1 MEGIQLNAER
11 SLPFSM
17 AIDGPA
23 ASGKSVVGSEV
34 AHRLGVR
41 FLDTGT
47 MYRAVAWA
55 TIRRQVNP
63 TDADA
68 LTELAE
74 SADIRLEADANGDR
88 LLLEG
93 EDITDNLRLPEVDQI
108 VSQISEVSG
117 VRRAL
122 VAQQRAI
129 ACQGAIVMSG
139 RDIGTVVLPNAGV
152 KVFLTAS
159 AEVRAARRSADMKQG
174 QGKPNYTETLAG
186 LLRRDRIDSKRDD
199 SPLRRAEDAV
209 MICTDQMTINEV
221 TLKILAMA
229 RQC

>member
-1 MEGIQLNAER
+1 MEGIPLNAER
-11 SLPFSM
+11 SLPFRL

-55 TIRRQVNP
+55 AIRRQVNP

-93 EDITDNLRLPEVDQI
+93 EDITDNLRLPEVDRI

-159 AEVRAARRSADMKQG
+159 AEARAARRGAEMKQG
-174 QGKPNYTETLAG
+174 QGKPNYAETLAG
-186 LLRRDRIDSKRDD
+186 LLRRDRIDRKRDD

-209 MICTDQMTINEV
+209 MICTDHMTVEEV